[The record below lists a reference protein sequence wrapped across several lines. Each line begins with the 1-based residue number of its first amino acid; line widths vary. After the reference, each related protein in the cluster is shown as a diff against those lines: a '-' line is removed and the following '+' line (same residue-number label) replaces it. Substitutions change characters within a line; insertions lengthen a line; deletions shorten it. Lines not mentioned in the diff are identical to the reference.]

1 MKMVTEMP
9 IRWRLVF
16 VLVCVS
22 VHQLTPAAPLH
33 AHAFFPDLFLPFY
46 PSPIPISILLHAV

>member
-1 MKMVTEMP
+1 MVTEMP